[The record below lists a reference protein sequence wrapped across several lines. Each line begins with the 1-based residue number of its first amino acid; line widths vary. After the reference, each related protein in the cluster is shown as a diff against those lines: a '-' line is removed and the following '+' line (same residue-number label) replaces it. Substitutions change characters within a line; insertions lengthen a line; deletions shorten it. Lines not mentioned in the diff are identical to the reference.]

1 MRAREFISEANG
13 TRDVTINIPITVT
26 IPADGSDPVIGA
38 EKQDGPP
45 VNAVMVSPLQQ
56 ELELAKQQGGKDS
69 TVIDQIT
76 TDDGALSEEEPEES
90 EEELAEEPISYKQ
103 VQQKLSTNPNRVTT
117 SSRNYRR

>member
-26 IPADGSDPVIGA
+26 IPADGGDPVVGT

-45 VNAVMVSPLQQ
+45 INALMVSPLQQ

-69 TVIDQIT
+69 NVIDQIM
-76 TDDGALSEEEPEES
+76 TDDGALSEEDPEES
-90 EEELAEEPISYKQ
+90 DEEGLTEEPISYEQ
-103 VQQKLSTNPNRVTT
+103 VQQKLATRVTP
-117 SSRNYRR
+117 SRNYRR